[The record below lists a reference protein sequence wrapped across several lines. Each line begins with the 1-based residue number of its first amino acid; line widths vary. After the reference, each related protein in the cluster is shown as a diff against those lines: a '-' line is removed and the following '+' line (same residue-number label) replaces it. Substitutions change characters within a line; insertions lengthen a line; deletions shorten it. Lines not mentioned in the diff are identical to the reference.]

1 MPCNDLQ
8 PAKQLAPMLVVV
20 LENVSVPAK
29 ESQAKNACDPM
40 VERLLGNTRLRKLWR
55 EWSAFLGMFGQ
66 LAADRSSVAIE

>member
-29 ESQAKNACDPM
+29 ESQAKNAYEPM
-40 VERLLGNTRLRKLWR
+40 VERLLGNTRLRK
-55 EWSAFLGMFGQ
+55 
-66 LAADRSSVAIE
+66 